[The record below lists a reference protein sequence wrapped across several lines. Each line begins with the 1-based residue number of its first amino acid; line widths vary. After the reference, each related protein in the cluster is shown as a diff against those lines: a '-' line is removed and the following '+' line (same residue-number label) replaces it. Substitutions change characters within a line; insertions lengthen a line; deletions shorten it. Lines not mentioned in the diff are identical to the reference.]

1 MKMLMCVGLLAAN
14 SVVAQQTNTT
24 TPSKEPVA
32 TVEIESTISGNA
44 EQPKTIYVLPWQES
58 VARIKMN
65 NDDDE
70 AVTSESQPLDREEF
84 LRFIQAA
91 DAPVVVPQDQQ

>member
-1 MKMLMCVGLLAAN
+1 MKMLICVGLLAAN
-14 SVVAQQTNTT
+14 SVVAQQTT

-44 EQPKTIYVLPWQES
+44 EQPKTIYVLPWQDS

-65 NDDDE
+65 SDDEE

-91 DAPVVVPQDQQ
+91 DTPVVVPQDQQ

>member
-1 MKMLMCVGLLAAN
+1 MKMLMYVCLLAAN
-14 SVVAQQTNTT
+14 TALAQQTATT
-24 TPSKEPVA
+24 PPSKEPIA

>member
-1 MKMLMCVGLLAAN
+1 MKMLICVGLLAAT
-14 SVVAQQTNTT
+14 SVVAQQTTTT
-24 TPSKEPVA
+24 TPSKESIA

-44 EQPKTIYVLPWQES
+44 EQPKTIYVLPWQDS

-65 NDDDE
+65 NDDDD
-70 AVTSESQPLDREEF
+70 AVTNESQPLDREEF

>member
-1 MKMLMCVGLLAAN
+1 MKTLLFVCLLTAN
-14 SVVAQQTNTT
+14 AVVAQQAATT
-24 TPSKEPVA
+24 TPNKEPIA

-70 AVTSESQPLDREEF
+70 ALTSETQPLDREEF

-91 DAPVVVPQDQQ
+91 DAPVVAPQDQ

>member
-1 MKMLMCVGLLAAN
+1 MKVLLSAMLFSASAAL
-14 SVVAQQTNTT
+14 AQQT
-24 TPSKEPVA
+24 TPAKPAAEPVA

>member
-1 MKMLMCVGLLAAN
+1 MKTLMYICLLAATPL
-14 SVVAQQTNTT
+14 VAQQAATT
-24 TPSKEPVA
+24 TANKDPIA

-65 NDDDE
+65 SDDDE
-70 AVTSESQPLDREEF
+70 ALTSESQPLDREEF